1 MKLKKWEIA
10 LTAAVIATVL
20 WGFHAERQQTALA
33 EKLIRFHVVADSD
46 CEGDQ
51 DIKLKVRDAVMEEL
65 DTILDGVTT
74 REEAYTAIDR
84 ELGAITET
92 ANTVLRGTDT
102 GDTATVTLTE
112 ESFPTRYYDTF
123 TLPAG
128 KYTSLRITIGEGAG
142 HNWWCVVFPPLCT
155 SAAVEERAAGSF
167 SEDEIKLITEDG
179 CGAVI
184 RFKTL
189 ELIAKIKDWCGGR

>member
-65 DTILDGVTT
+65 NTILDGVTT
-74 REEAYTAIDR
+74 REEAYTR
-84 ELGAITET
+84 
-92 ANTVLRGTDT
+92 
-102 GDTATVTLTE
+102 
-112 ESFPTRYYDTF
+112 
-123 TLPAG
+123 
-128 KYTSLRITIGEGAG
+128 
-142 HNWWCVVFPPLCT
+142 
-155 SAAVEERAAGSF
+155 
-167 SEDEIKLITEDG
+167 
-179 CGAVI
+179 
-184 RFKTL
+184 
-189 ELIAKIKDWCGGR
+189 